1 MNNCNTTKE
10 LDDFYD
16 GLNDDD
22 TENETIN
29 NFYVK
34 KAIDLLTNEINEN
47 NSIEDLIK
55 WKEAVV
61 ESYPGEYVSYFLD
74 LINKR
79 INELKG
85 ESEVR
90 PDTDIFEEED
100 EPSPEEIS
108 PIEDLSI
115 EEA

>member
-1 MNNCNTTKE
+1 MNNCNTAEE
-10 LDDFYD
+10 LNDFYD

-22 TENETIN
+22 SENETIN
-29 NFYVK
+29 NFYETK
-34 KAIDLLTNEINEN
+34 IIDLVTNEINEN
-47 NSIEDLIK
+47 NSIEDLIE
-55 WKEAVV
+55 WKEYVV
-61 ESYPGEYVSYFLD
+61 ESYPEKYVSYFLD